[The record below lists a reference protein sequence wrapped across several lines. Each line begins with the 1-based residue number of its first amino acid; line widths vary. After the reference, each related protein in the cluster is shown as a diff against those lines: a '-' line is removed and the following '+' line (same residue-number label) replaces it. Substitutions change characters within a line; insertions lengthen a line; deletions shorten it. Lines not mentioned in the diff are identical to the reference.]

1 MSDLIIELE
10 RTTLPHDRIPLLREA
25 LRNGGLA
32 DGRMAI
38 GDINHAP
45 EMIYLLWHDSGEV
58 PVSMITKR
66 ECLESAQGMQ
76 TLAADFLV
84 KWSKRFG

>member
-10 RTTLPHDRIPLLREA
+10 RTTLPHDRIPLLRKA
-25 LRNGGLA
+25 LKTGGLA

-38 GDINHAP
+38 GDINHSP

-58 PVSMITKR
+58 PVSMITRR
-66 ECLESAQGMQ
+66 ESLDSVEGMQ
-76 TLAADFLV
+76 TLADEFLL

>member
-25 LRNGGLA
+25 LKTGGLE

-58 PVSMITKR
+58 PVSIITRR
-66 ECLESAQGMQ
+66 ESLESAAGMR
-76 TLAADFLV
+76 TLAGDFLM
-84 KWSKRFG
+84 KWGKRFG